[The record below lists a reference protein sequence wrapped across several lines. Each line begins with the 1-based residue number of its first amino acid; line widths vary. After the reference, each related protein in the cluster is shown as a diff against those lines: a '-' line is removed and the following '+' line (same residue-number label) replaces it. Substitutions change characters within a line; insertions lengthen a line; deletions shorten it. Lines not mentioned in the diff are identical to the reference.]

1 MSRLTA
7 SPTLVRMT
15 VSVIPDG
22 ALIATRRQ
30 LLARGYTPKQL
41 AAGVRAGS
49 LLRIRRGYYA
59 ARDVHPL
66 IQHAV
71 RIGGLLTCVSAAS
84 LLGIWVH
91 DSTFAHVSLRHEAS
105 RMRSPRDR
113 FVPLTEDNRFGC
125 VLHWWPLVDKSAA
138 TMHRVAAVDALAH
151 LIRCQP
157 EFDAV
162 AALDSS
168 LHEKVITNG
177 QLDTIFDAV
186 PERFRQLRK
195 RIDGR
200 AMSGLE
206 TRVRLL
212 AIDAGLRCAI
222 QVKFDGIG
230 TVDLVIEGCLVVET
244 DGHNGH
250 DDAVS
255 AARDYDR
262 DLALIALGYIVLR
275 FNYRQVM
282 YEPDRVMAA
291 ILAALRT
298 HRGAARF

>member
-1 MSRLTA
+1 MSRAA
-7 SPTLVRMT
+7 SCPTLVRMT
-15 VSVIPDG
+15 AAVTQDEVFV
-22 ALIATRRQ
+22 ATRRQ
-30 LLARGYTPKQL
+30 LLARGYTPRQL
-41 AAGVRAGS
+41 AAGVRSGR

-59 ARDVHPL
+59 APDVHPL

-91 DSTFAHVSLRHEAS
+91 DSAFAHVSLRHQAS

-125 VLHWWPLVDKSAA
+125 VLHWWPLVDERAA
-138 TMHRVAAVDALAH
+138 TMHSVAAVDALAH
-151 LIRCQP
+151 IIRCQP

-162 AALDSS
+162 AALDSA

-186 PERFRQLRK
+186 PERFRQLRE
-195 RIDGR
+195 RIDAR
-200 AMSGLE
+200 AMSGIE

-212 AIDAGLRCAI
+212 AIDAGLRCSS
-222 QVKFDGIG
+222 QVKFVGIG
-230 TVDLVIEGCLVVET
+230 TVDFVIEGCLVVET

-262 DLALIALGYIVLR
+262 DLALTALGYIVLR

-291 ILAALRT
+291 IFAALRT
-298 HRGAARF
+298 HRGAVRF